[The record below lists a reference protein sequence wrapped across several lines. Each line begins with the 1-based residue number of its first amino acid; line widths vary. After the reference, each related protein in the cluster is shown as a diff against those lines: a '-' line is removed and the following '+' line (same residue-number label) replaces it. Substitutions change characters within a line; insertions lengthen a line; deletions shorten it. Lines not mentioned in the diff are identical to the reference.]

1 MSGPKVVRI
10 VTREEIIAICQ
21 GHLNRLEKAVAR
33 WEAQGLK
40 IGELSDS
47 ERAATH
53 ARRDQ
58 LRQLLADDQLLELQ
72 KRVPIEIEFLSRD
85 MAQREEQA
93 VSKAINVRQQQR
105 NLRESAA
112 TLAKALEGKHA
123 APALLDQLHE
133 VSAGK
138 LTDQAQ
144 ALLAQGFALL
154 SAVPQVEQLTERQ
167 QQLAQQLKTGE
178 PVVQFSQWLADQ
190 ARQTVRDPRLERVD
204 QHIARLQTL
213 DGPAIAAPFLLQL
226 SRLENE
232 TRETQRNLLLD
243 SLVLDLAQATLA
255 HQQRR
260 QAFEQLQLLAAE
272 VEALGAATNAELLDQ
287 VAASEAGMDLA
298 TLAQLT
304 EQCQAQIALELR
316 QRAALA
322 RRQAVLEGLGSLGY
336 EVREGMATAWANEG
350 RVVLRKTAT
359 PGVGVEVGGNAE
371 SGRLQVR
378 AVTLS
383 ADHDTRR
390 DRDIETIWCGEFQ
403 RLQALLA
410 SRGDD
415 LSIERALAVG
425 EVPLKVVALDAAVVP
440 REVVQQRTL

>member
-21 GHLNRLEKAVAR
+21 GHLHRLEKAVAR

-47 ERAATH
+47 ECVATR

-58 LRQLLADDQLLELQ
+58 LSQLLADDQLLELQ

-85 MAQREEQA
+85 MTQREELA
-93 VSKAINVRQQQR
+93 VNKAINLRQQQR
-105 NLRESAA
+105 NLQESAA
-112 TLAKALEGKHA
+112 TLVKALEGKNA
-123 APALLDQLHE
+123 APALLDQLHA
-133 VSAGK
+133 VGAGK
-138 LTDQAQ
+138 LVGQAQ

-154 SAVPQVEQLTERQ
+154 NAAPQTEQLTERQ
-167 QQLAQQLKTGE
+167 RQLAQQLKTGE

-190 ARQTVRDPRLERVD
+190 TRKAVRDPRLERID

-226 SRLENE
+226 SRLETE
-232 TRETQRNLLLD
+232 TRENPRNLLLD

-255 HQQRR
+255 QQQRR

-272 VEALGAATNAELLDQ
+272 VETLSTAGSAELLNQ
-287 VAASEAGMDLA
+287 VVASETTMDLA

-378 AVTLS
+378 AVALG
-383 ADHDTRR
+383 ADHDARR

-425 EVPLKVVALDAAVVP
+425 EVPLKVVALDAALVQ
-440 REVVQQRTL
+440 REVAQRRTL

>member
-33 WEAQGLK
+33 WEAQGRK
-40 IGELSDS
+40 IGELNDS
-47 ERAATH
+47 ECAATH

-58 LRQLLADDQLLELQ
+58 LRQLLVDDQLLELQ
-72 KRVPIEIEFLSRD
+72 KSVPIEIEFLSRD

-93 VSKAINVRQQQR
+93 VTKAINVRQQQR

-112 TLAKALEGKHA
+112 TLAKALEGKNA
-123 APALLDQLHE
+123 PPALLDQLHE
-133 VSAGK
+133 ISAGERA
-138 LTDQAQ
+138 DQAQ

-154 SAVPQVEQLTERQ
+154 SGAPQVEQLTERQ
-167 QQLAQQLKTGE
+167 RQLAQQLKTGE

-190 ARQTVRDPRLERVD
+190 ARQTVRDPRLERID

-226 SRLENE
+226 SRLEHE

-255 HQQRR
+255 YQQRR

-272 VEALGAATNAELLDQ
+272 VEALNAVDSTELLNQ
-287 VAASEAGMDLA
+287 VATSESDMDA
-298 TLAQLT
+298 AVIAQLT

-336 EVREGMATAWANEG
+336 EVREGMATAWAKEG

-378 AVTLS
+378 AVALS
-383 ADHDTRR
+383 ADHDARR